1 MSILVIII
9 SIFIG
14 LFTVLVGTPLFAII
28 GGAAMFLFSYV
39 ANVKIATI
47 ISEIWKIANA
57 PGIVAIPLFVFTG
70 YIFAE
75 SNTSRRLVAISR
87 ALLGWMPG
95 GLAIVTVLACTVF
108 TAMTG
113 ASGITI
119 VAIGGLLLPSL
130 ISDSYD
136 KDFSLGLVTSGGS
149 LGLLFIPSLPIIIYG
164 LIGQVDIAQLFIA
177 GLLPGILIILLLA
190 AYLVFYGLKN
200 NTQRTSFSINILAKS
215 LWDAKWE
222 IPIIVVIVGGIY
234 GGFITVGEAAAVT
247 IVMAIISECFIY
259 REIGFKQFFEI
270 IESSMKMVG
279 AILIIMG
286 CALSFTNFLVYQH
299 VPQNLMD
306 YLQSIIS
313 SKMVFLISLNIF
325 LLLVGCILDIFS
337 AIIVVVPLI
346 VPVALSYD
354 IDPIHLGII
363 FLANLS
369 IGYLTPPVGMN
380 LFVASLRFNVPILSL
395 YRLVL
400 PFLIIFLIA
409 LLIITYVPDLS
420 LILIDLLGQRPPLLE
435 L

>member
-1 MSILVIII
+1 MGILVILI
-9 SIFIG
+9 SILLG
-14 LFTVLVGTPLFAII
+14 LFAVLVGTPLFAII
-28 GGAAMFLFSYV
+28 GGAAMFLFAYV
-39 ANVKIATI
+39 SDVKIATI

-75 SNTSRRLVAISR
+75 SNASQRLVAISR

-95 GLAIVTVLACTVF
+95 GLAVVTVLACTIF

-119 VAIGGLLLPSL
+119 VAVGGLLLPAL
-130 ISDSYD
+130 VSDSYD
-136 KDFSLGLVTSGGS
+136 KDFSLGLITSGGS

-164 LIGQVDIAQLFIA
+164 LIGRVDITQLFIA
-177 GLLPGILIILLLA
+177 GVLPGILIILLLT

-200 NTQRTSFSINILAKS
+200 KTPRTPFSISMLAKS

-234 GGFITVGEAAAVT
+234 GGFITVGEAASVT
-247 IVMAIISECFIY
+247 TVMAIISECFIY
-259 REIGFKQFFEI
+259 REIGFKQFFDIVER
-270 IESSMKMVG
+270 SMKMVG
-279 AILIIMG
+279 AILLIMG
-286 CALSFTNFLVYQH
+286 CALSFTNFLIFQH

-306 YLQSIIS
+306 FLQNIIS
-313 SKMVFLISLNIF
+313 SKIIFLISLNIF

-337 AIIVVVPLI
+337 AIVVIVPLI
-346 VPVALSYD
+346 VPVASSYD

-363 FLANLS
+363 FLTNLS

-380 LFVASLRFNVPILSL
+380 LFVASLRFNVPILFL

-409 LLIITYVPDLS
+409 LAIITYAPALS
-420 LILIDLLGQRPPLLE
+420 LFLIDLLGQRPPLLD